1 MTTIS
6 SITSGRVYISPGRNE
21 RVDPLTR
28 VADALDLSSG
38 TLKDQLD
45 LGRSLNDIAA
55 ARGIPHDKLITAI
68 RSGLP
73 VAAADAG
80 TTAAKIAAQ
89 RTAPD
94 PAAPRGANAGLR
106 DEAKLA
112 ELSELLGMNSS
123 DVSRRATSASDL
135 VALFKDKGVDLYALR
150 DVLDS
155 GDLLDVTA

>member
-1 MTTIS
+1 MTTIG
-6 SITSGRVYISPGRNE
+6 SISAARVYVSPGRNE

-28 VADALDLSSG
+28 VADALDLNSG

-55 ARGIPHDKLITAI
+55 ARGIPHDRLITAI
-68 RSGLP
+68 KAGLP
-73 VAAADAG
+73 VADAEAG
-80 TTAAKIAAQ
+80 AEAERIAAQ
-89 RTAPD
+89 RSAPLPGD
-94 PAAPRGANAGLR
+94 PRGENAGLR

-112 ELSELLGMNSS
+112 ELGKLLGM
-123 DVSRRATSASDL
+123 DAAQVSKRATSASDL
-135 VALFKDKGVDLYALR
+135 VTLFKEKGVDLYALR

>member
-6 SITSGRVYISPGRNE
+6 SISSGRVYVMPGRNE

-45 LGRSLNDIAA
+45 LGRSLNEIAA
-55 ARGIPHDKLITAI
+55 ARGIPHHQLINAI
-68 RSGLP
+68 RGSLP
-73 VAAADAG
+73 VATADAG

-89 RTAPD
+89 RSAPD
-94 PAAPRGANAGLR
+94 LAAPRGENAGLR

-112 ELSELLGMNSS
+112 ELSKLLGMASA
-123 DVSRRATSASDL
+123 DVSKQASRPSEL
-135 VALFKDKGVDLYALR
+135 VTLFKDKGVDLYALR
-150 DVLDS
+150 DVLNS